1 MGGFLPGVFSDLQPH
16 QSEPSFAPA
25 IEGDVL
31 SGPLPGVSAVGGLY
45 GPPYLPFPSQP
56 WPVRRSSMVQ
66 RSKQAAWGR
75 VPVRGAQPVPSLALL
90 SLPYLVPCIRGG
102 LGGEGSGK

>member
-1 MGGFLPGVFSDLQPH
+1 
-16 QSEPSFAPA
+16 
-25 IEGDVL
+25 
-31 SGPLPGVSAVGGLY
+31 
-45 GPPYLPFPSQP
+45 
-56 WPVRRSSMVQ
+56 MVQ